1 MGPRDRHSILRF
13 IAFCQNNILC
23 AAIFCESELG
33 ADVAPEQFH
42 VGEGRQETQNKDGSF
57 RLWPGKKSR
66 GLSPALCGG
75 TCSLCCFL
83 WLCLCGFHVQR
94 ETQSRGRLGSL
105 LIWSLAAAWEGPGCL
120 AGLPWAAALGEGR
133 CLPRGSGLCLHPV
146 CPRKAPGFSPKHG
159 VPQLPPP
166 REAGRSRLHR
176 AKGRGRLRAARTRS
190 LALSVSSSV

>member
-1 MGPRDRHSILRF
+1 MLLYFASR
-13 IAFCQNNILC
+13 NW
-23 AAIFCESELG
+23 ELTWLLSSFMWEKG
-33 ADVAPEQFH
+33 
-42 VGEGRQETQNKDGSF
+42 GRRRRTKTAVSDFTGGLA
-57 RLWPGKKSR
+57 RRAG
-66 GLSPALCGG
+66 GLSPDLCGG

-83 WLCLCGFHVQR
+83 WLCLCGVHVQR

-105 LIWSLAAAWEGPGCL
+105 LTWSLAAAWEGPSCL
-120 AGLPWAAALGEGR
+120 AGLPWAATLGEGR

-146 CPRKAPGFSPKHG
+146 CPSKAPGFSSKHG